1 MFRPITIFTSSS
13 KQIKYEKGGLSES
26 KTAERASI
34 TSSRGNRLNQTVR
47 DSNYFLP
54 KPADYKAF
62 SLKLQLQFKRC
73 ERLKAKTKIDWKDR

>member
-13 KQIKYEKGGLSES
+13 KQIKYEKAGLSES

-34 TSSRGNRLNQTVR
+34 TSFKSQYYIFYRATLMNYSQGNTLNQTVR

-54 KPADYKAF
+54 KPGDYKTF
-62 SLKLQLQFKRC
+62 SFKTP
-73 ERLKAKTKIDWKDR
+73 APV